1 MNTVALWRSFEWKT
15 LTLRWHA
22 RCADPA
28 LTPAIVIRKAAALL
42 ETRYLAVV
50 KVSPNGDAL
59 RFRHS
64 LGDISFRWLLMG
76 RVTAT
81 DRDGEV
87 TVVAGG
93 SVALLLLLPLVVC
106 ALLFVDH
113 KPDAVV
119 AAVAAVVLPAI
130 AYVAYVATSDAL
142 KELSADV
149 VKPD

>member
-1 MNTVALWRSFEWKT
+1 MNTIALWRSFEWKT

-42 ETRYLAVV
+42 EARYLAVV

-64 LGDISFRWLLMG
+64 WGNTSFLGWLLMG
-76 RVTAT
+76 RVTAS

-93 SVALLLLLPLVVC
+93 SVALLLLLALVVC

-113 KPDAVV
+113 KPDDFVG
-119 AAVAAVVLPAI
+119 AVALPAI
-130 AYVAYVATSDAL
+130 AYVAYVAASDAL

-149 VKPD
+149 VKRD

>member
-1 MNTVALWRSFEWKT
+1 MNTMALWRSFDWKT
-15 LTLRWHA
+15 LTLEWHA
-22 RCADPA
+22 RCADAA
-28 LTPAIVIRKAAALL
+28 LTPGIVIRKAAALL

-59 RFRHS
+59 RFRHNWNAPF
-64 LGDISFRWLLMG
+64 LGWLLMG

-93 SVALLLLLPLVVC
+93 SVALLLVWALVVC
-106 ALLFVDH
+106 ALLFFDR
-113 KPDAVV
+113 KPEDLVAVGGL
-119 AAVAAVVLPAI
+119 AAI
-130 AYVAYVATSDAL
+130 AYVAYVAASDTL

-149 VKPD
+149 VKHD

>member
-1 MNTVALWRSFEWKT
+1 MNTMALWRSFEWKT

-22 RCADPA
+22 RCPDPA
-28 LTPAIVIRKAAALL
+28 LTPAIVIRRAAALL
-42 ETRYLAVV
+42 EARYLAVV

-59 RFRHS
+59 RFRYS
-64 LGDISFRWLLMG
+64 WGNTSFRWLLMG

-106 ALLFVDH
+106 ALLFVDP

-119 AAVAAVVLPAI
+119 AAVALPAI